1 MLAGWPADANVIQK
15 SVSFCEIMPVNI
27 QHFGKVIQQTSVMCA
42 CKIDSLLDIY
52 ESDDL

>member
-1 MLAGWPADANVIQK
+1 MSASQPADANVIQK
-15 SVSFCEIMPVNI
+15 SASFCKILIVNI
-27 QHFGKVIQQTSVMCA
+27 RYLGKVGQQTSVMCA